1 MKHLGFFDSIE
12 KIVLKDDLL
21 VFLWVNND
29 WLIDFSY
36 TDIVKTAG
44 HSCWTVAGAY
54 LIAQKWLK
62 ALFWDELPNRGQ
74 IKVEIKKEPTDD
86 NAWVIWCV
94 LSNITWA
101 TTNYGFWWIPT
112 WEFNRRNTLF
122 YTVNIESDV
131 RFTDL
136 ITWKSVEVNYR
147 PWRIVNPM
155 KILKSAIWPDAT
167 EFDKKTFPVKFQNMV
182 KTIFE
187 NSDKVIDVKEV

>member
-1 MKHLGFFDSIE
+1 MKYLDFFDSIE
-12 KIVLKDDLL
+12 KIVLKDELL
-21 VFLWVNND
+21 IFLWVNND

-36 TDIVKTAG
+36 KDIVKTAG
-44 HSCWTVAGAY
+44 HSCWTVAWAY

-62 ALFWDELPNRGQ
+62 ELFWNENPNRGK
-74 IKVEIKKEPTDD
+74 IKVEIKKAPTDD

-101 TTNYGFWWIPT
+101 TTNYWFWGIPT

-122 YTVNIESDV
+122 YNVDIESDV
-131 RFTDL
+131 KLTDL
-136 ITWKSVEVNYR
+136 ITWKSVEINYR

-167 EFDKKTFPVKFQNMV
+167 ELDKKTFPIKFQAMV

-187 NSDKVIDVKEV
+187 NSDTVIDVKKI

>member
-1 MKHLGFFDSIE
+1 MKYLDFFDSIE
-12 KIVLKDDLL
+12 KIVLKDELL
-21 VFLWVNND
+21 IFLWVNND

-36 TDIVKTAG
+36 KDIVKTAG
-44 HSCWTVAGAY
+44 HSCWTVAWAY

-62 ALFWDELPNRGQ
+62 ELFWNENPNRGK
-74 IKVEIKKEPTDD
+74 IKVEIKKAPTDD

-101 TTNYGFWWIPT
+101 TTNYWFWGIST

-122 YTVNIESDV
+122 YNVDIESDV
-131 RFTDL
+131 KLTDL
-136 ITWKSVEVNYR
+136 ITWKSVEINYR

-167 EFDKKTFPVKFQNMV
+167 ELDKKTFPIKFQAMV

-187 NSDKVIDVKEV
+187 NSDTVIDVKKI